1 MRAIARSIGD
11 VVSHLEVTYVKY
23 GIDLQI
29 ANTVTRNIPDIIQ
42 AIVFPRAAVARTDAD
57 TMEVLRSSL
66 LRTNCLLRLVCLLR
80 LCFLRCLRSGT
91 SSVDS

>member
-11 VVSHLEVTYVKY
+11 VVSHLEVMYVKY

-42 AIVFPRAAVARTDAD
+42 AIVFPRAAVARADAD